1 MAVIIKLGQSMCKNK
16 DKEEEKVNDLYQDA
30 LESWAEYQETGEY
43 VTWDQAKACLQAWG
57 TEDIEEQPR

>member
-16 DKEEEKVNDLYQDA
+16 DKEEKANDLYQDA

-43 VTWDQAKACLQAWG
+43 VTWDEAKACLQAWG
-57 TEDIEEQPR
+57 AEDNEEQPR